1 MLWLEGGHVFR
12 RTFIGV
18 DVCCGGRMVMSLGGH
33 SLVWMCVV
41 VMSLGGHSLVWMC
54 VVVGGWSCL

>member
-1 MLWLEGGHVFR
+1 MLWLEAGHVFR

-41 VMSLGGHSLVWMC
+41 V
-54 VVVGGWSCL
+54 GGWSCL